1 MQSMKASVQQTAH
14 HKREHSNNQGC
25 SNIMILFGKRD
36 KIPWG
41 DLAKQ
46 YPQKTGL
53 GKNYFLNIHPWPSS
67 KFFPVK
73 KCSVCLP
80 EQPDFQ
86 LLHQGRGSGDQGR
99 ILQRNSISTS
109 LSENPQGTR
118 EVPACQSLSCCLPIP
133 LLSQFFWLIILYS
146 YGQEIF
152 HSLLSLLFIQR
163 GRKEQ
168 SPRTHSPCIFC
179 VPSPFVP
186 QQLIKRNTDS
196 HLTDEDPK
204 LWPMKWLIQYHISQ
218 K

>member
-25 SNIMILFGKRD
+25 SNIMILLGKRD

-53 GKNYFLNIHPWPSS
+53 GKNCFLNIHPWPSS

-86 LLHQGRGSGDQGR
+86 LLHQGLGSGDQGR
-99 ILQRNSISTS
+99 ILQRHPISTS

-133 LLSQFFWLIILYS
+133 LLSQFFWLIILYR
-146 YGQEIF
+146 YGQLIL
-152 HSLLSLLFIQR
+152 HSLLSLLLIQR

-186 QQLIKRNTDS
+186 QQLIKRYTDS

>member
-25 SNIMILFGKRD
+25 SNIMILLGKRD

-86 LLHQGRGSGDQGR
+86 LLHQGLGSGDQGR
-99 ILQRNSISTS
+99 ILQRHPISTS

-133 LLSQFFWLIILYS
+133 LLSQFFWLIILYR
-146 YGQEIF
+146 YGQLIF
-152 HSLLSLLFIQR
+152 HSLLSLLLIQR

-186 QQLIKRNTDS
+186 QQLIKRYTDS